1 LGDITG
7 AASRELSVS
16 RQPADWTVIGTT
28 WTVLAEA
35 DPRASFFVG
44 IDWTAAWLDTFG
56 RDLDVDALVFTAGA
70 RAVGICL
77 LVSAVERRG
86 PFRIRRMYVNT
97 AGEPLLERNTIE
109 FNTVLCLPG
118 WEEAV
123 LASLWA
129 ELRRRDWDECVAE
142 GWTADGLLPA
152 LASAAPDD
160 VAVAFAEEPSFHVD
174 LDGLRRSGRSYEHV
188 LSANT
193 RAQIRRSLER
203 YERRATV
210 RIDLATDVASAEGLL
225 DELIDRHQVTWHA
238 RGQPGAF
245 AVPRKVAFH
254 RALVRRGV
262 ARGTV
267 HLLRVSAGD
276 TIGVFYNFVHR
287 GKVYFYQSGLQYE
300 SDTHL
305 QPGLVSH
312 YCAIQHYFRAGLSDY
327 DFLAGDSR
335 YKRSLSTGSRPL
347 VWATFSRHSPRLAA
361 IELLRRARRSCRSVL
376 RRTEV
381 P

>member
-1 LGDITG
+1 
-7 AASRELSVS
+7 
-16 RQPADWTVIGTT
+16 
-28 WTVLAEA
+28 
-35 DPRASFFVG
+35 VG

-56 RDLDVDALVFTAGA
+56 RELEVDALVFTAGG
-70 RAVGICL
+70 RSVGICL
-77 LVSAVERRG
+77 LVSAMESRG
-86 PFRIRRMYVNT
+86 PFRIRRVYVNT
-97 AGEPLLERNTIE
+97 TGEPLFERNTIE

-118 WEEAV
+118 WEDAV
-123 LASLWA
+123 LASLW
-129 ELRRRDWDECVAE
+129 EDLRRRKWDECVAE

-152 LASAAPDD
+152 FARAAPAD
-160 VAVAFAEEPSFHVD
+160 VAVAFTEEPSFHVD
-174 LDGLRRSGRSYEHV
+174 LDSLRRAGLSYEHA

-193 RAQIRRSLER
+193 RAQIRRSLAI
-203 YERRATV
+203 YGRRAAV
-210 RIDLATDVASAEGLL
+210 RLDLATDERSAEGLL
-225 DELIDRHQVTWHA
+225 DELIDRHQATWHA

-300 SDTHL
+300 ADAHL
-305 QPGLVSH
+305 KPGLVSH
-312 YCAIQHYFRAGLSDY
+312 YCAIEHYFRAGFSEY

-347 VWATFSRHSPRLAA
+347 VWATFSRRSLRLTT
-361 IELLRRARRSCRSVL
+361 IELLRRARRTYRSSL